1 MASLRITHLRSTSK
15 IRFQTSFQIRY
26 QILKCWRTCA
36 AKLELRDGKSRSS
49 PQVSAIPF
57 KSCYRMRRD
66 LVKPLKVVTGRLQK
80 LPCDI
85 EGVEAVLNEVW
96 EAVEELQLVLNEL

>member
-1 MASLRITHLRSTSK
+1 
-15 IRFQTSFQIRY
+15 
-26 QILKCWRTCA
+26 
-36 AKLELRDGKSRSS
+36 
-49 PQVSAIPF
+49 
-57 KSCYRMRRD
+57 MRRD